1 MSLLLNGNFKYQR
14 SINIFFIKS
23 IFVRKEFDCVMQF
36 MLEEHGVQ
44 AAGYPL
50 YIGLEANIAD
60 YRRNIYKWASPMS
73 KQ

>member
-1 MSLLLNGNFKYQR
+1 
-14 SINIFFIKS
+14 
-23 IFVRKEFDCVMQF
+23 MQF